1 MRKAIGFAAGLMVVP
16 SPEFGVLLFFLWMF
30 WEKLGKMTLD
40 AYDDYHLRK
49 TEEAL
54 KGGLHA
60 NLDGY
65 YLHMLT
71 MRSKAERERR
81 SRARLARKRRIEA
94 VYRAIARAYPWVRQ
108 LIQGGQ
114 PIPIRAATGKE

>member
-1 MRKAIGFAAGLMVVP
+1 MRKAIGFAAWLMVVP
-16 SPEFGVLLFFLWMF
+16 SPAFGVLLFFLWMF

-60 NLDGY
+60 SLDGY
-65 YLHMLT
+65 YVHMLT

-81 SRARLARKRRIEA
+81 SRAKLAREHRIEA
-94 VYRAIARAYPWVRQ
+94 IYTALARASTWGRL
-108 LIQGGQ
+108 LIQRGE
-114 PIPIRAATGKE
+114 PVSMRAATGEE

>member
-1 MRKAIGFAAGLMVVP
+1 LRKAIGFAAWLMVVP
-16 SPEFGVLLFFLWMF
+16 SPAFGVLLFFLWMF

-60 NLDGY
+60 SLDGY
-65 YLHMLT
+65 YVHMLT

-81 SRARLARKRRIEA
+81 SRARLARKRRIKA
-94 VYRAIARAYPWVRQ
+94 VYRAIARAFISVRNLSQ
-108 LIQGGQ
+108 RGKTADM
-114 PIPIRAATGKE
+114 RAVT